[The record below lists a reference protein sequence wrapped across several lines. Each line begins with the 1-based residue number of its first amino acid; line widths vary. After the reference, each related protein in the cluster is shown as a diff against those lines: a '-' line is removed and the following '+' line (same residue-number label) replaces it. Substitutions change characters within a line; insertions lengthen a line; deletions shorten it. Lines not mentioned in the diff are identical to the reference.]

1 MAQLPDYW
9 WSIIYYF
16 IASFVMCCIPRP
28 DALMRQDRKDKDA
41 NASDVE
47 ESVIPVVT
55 ATDTTDNLPPSPLV
69 KLCHP
74 LLQVLHRYQNQQL
87 KSLKK

>member
-1 MAQLPDYW
+1 
-9 WSIIYYF
+9 
-16 IASFVMCCIPRP
+16 MCCIPRP

-55 ATDTTDNLPPSPLV
+55 ATDTTDTLPPSETMSSAVTGVASVSEPV
-69 KLCHP
+69 T
-74 LLQVLHRYQNQQL
+74 QVVEEVVEA
-87 KSLKK
+87 